1 MNIKKIFHF
10 SVGPIG
16 AALLGI
22 LTVPILAWSF
32 SPDDMGRFSVLQ
44 IIMSFSS
51 ILFTLGLDQSYVRD
65 YHESSDRAALLKT
78 VLLPPIVFFVL
89 FVLIF
94 FNNIEF
100 LADKFYQIKSSTLAW
115 ATVGCVL
122 LTVLLRYL
130 SLTIRMQE
138 RGLLYSV
145 SQITPKLLLLLFIFI
160 IYMFDCKDNTFY
172 ILIVIQLISLLV
184 IFLFFLFFIKKEFIL
199 ALKSKFDFNLLKRL
213 LVFGFPLVISGLV
226 FWLMQSLSRIV
237 LLDLSTLTELGI
249 FGVATSVAAGFSIL
263 TSIFN
268 TIWVPIIYKLVKENK
283 GVKQVEKISKYI
295 ALIIAVIIFFV
306 GLMMPIIPKFLP
318 VSYSGIEYIILLCIM
333 QPLLYTLSEA
343 TAVGILIERKTN
355 YSVLISFLS
364 MIINFLLLIKLVP
377 HYGALGSAISV
388 VISFG
393 FYLILRTEF
402 SAFLWM
408 GFDRVRMYLSVFLS
422 IVFVVVSAFFSLKY
436 LYVVLGSLVLVI
448 FNFFIFFSE
457 LKKNFNIKYI

>member
-22 LTVPILAWSF
+22 LTVPILTWSF

-78 VLLPPIVFFVL
+78 VLLPPIVFFLL

-100 LADKFYQIKSSTLAW
+100 LAYKFYQIKSSTLAW
-115 ATVGCVL
+115 ATVGCIL
-122 LTVLLRYL
+122 LTILLRYL
-130 SLTIRMQE
+130 SLIIRMQE

-145 SQITPKLLLLLFIFI
+145 SQITPKLLLLLFIFM
-160 IYMFDCKDNTFY
+160 IYMFDWRDNSFY
-172 ILIVIQLISLLV
+172 ILIVIQLFSLLL
-184 IFLFFLFFIKKEFIL
+184 IFLIFLFFIKKDFIL
-199 ALKSKFDFNLLKRL
+199 ALKSKIDFNLFKRL

-237 LLDLSTLTELGI
+237 LLDFSTLTELGI

-268 TIWVPIIYKLVKENK
+268 TIWVPIIYKLVKDNK

-295 ALIIAVIIFFV
+295 ALIIAIIIFFV

-343 TAVGILIERKTN
+343 TSVGILIERKTN
-355 YSVLISFLS
+355 YAVLISFLS

-377 HYGALGSAISV
+377 HYGALGAAISV

-402 SAFLWM
+402 SVFLWM
-408 GFDRVRMYLSVFLS
+408 DFERFKMYLSVFLS
-422 IVFVVVSAFFSLKY
+422 IVFVISSAFFSLKY

-448 FNFFIFFSE
+448 FNFLIFFSE
-457 LKKNFNIKYI
+457 LKKNFNIKYF